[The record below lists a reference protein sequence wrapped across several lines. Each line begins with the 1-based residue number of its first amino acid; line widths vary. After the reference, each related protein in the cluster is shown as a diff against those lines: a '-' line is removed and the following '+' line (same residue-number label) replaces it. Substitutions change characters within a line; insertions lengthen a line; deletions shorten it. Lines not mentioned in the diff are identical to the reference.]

1 MLSPFS
7 FDLASRIVHCKEI
20 VCFNENESDYV
31 KKDEKMIY
39 VEDLCR
45 LGTKMLP
52 PTVEIIFENYLKI
65 SQNISKIIDES
76 CENHERIYMGQ
87 LL

>member
-1 MLSPFS
+1 
-7 FDLASRIVHCKEI
+7 
-20 VCFNENESDYV
+20 
-31 KKDEKMIY
+31 MIY

-65 SQNISKIIDES
+65 SQK
-76 CENHERIYMGQ
+76 
-87 LL
+87 

>member
-1 MLSPFS
+1 
-7 FDLASRIVHCKEI
+7 
-20 VCFNENESDYV
+20 
-31 KKDEKMIY
+31 MIY